1 MNDEL
6 LARLRA
12 ADPALASRAPLSDV
26 NYLVEAALHTN
37 TAPGS
42 AQNTADVTVHP
53 ARATAGRG
61 RRRMLGLAA
70 AAGLLVL
77 AGGVTAGVMAHNDN
91 GHTPT
96 ASPLT
101 LVATGS
107 ADAKC
112 VEPVPDPLRRFP
124 TLFAGTVT
132 SVKGS
137 SVAFR
142 VDRWLQGGGV
152 DKVVLNSNSGR
163 PEVLT
168 FTMGEQYLVAADKD
182 GVVPVCGANMVSAET
197 VSKFR
202 QAFGK

>member
-1 MNDEL
+1 
-6 LARLRA
+6 
-12 ADPALASRAPLSDV
+12 
-26 NYLVEAALHTN
+26 
-37 TAPGS
+37 
-42 AQNTADVTVHP
+42 
-53 ARATAGRG
+53 
-61 RRRMLGLAA
+61 MLGLAA